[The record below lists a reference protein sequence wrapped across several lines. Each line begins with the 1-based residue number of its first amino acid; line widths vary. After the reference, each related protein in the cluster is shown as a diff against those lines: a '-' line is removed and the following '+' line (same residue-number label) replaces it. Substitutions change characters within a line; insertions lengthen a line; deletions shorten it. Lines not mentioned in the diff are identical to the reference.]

1 MINNLP
7 VFPGCFL
14 EKIKSLFH
22 KETDELKT
30 EDNKIIYTCICVKM
44 NTKKTRGY
52 FFWGIISRIACQHR
66 QNSSLCFIFGDVKQK
81 PEILL
86 CLQCNSERHA
96 PVHCKIIPYDSTCDY
111 LITVYTWVEGGTE
124 GVSIRARGLGNWTGC
139 KDTVIWFVHPKETFL
154 FLENHLKNV
163 LPACEN

>member
-1 MINNLP
+1 MYLREN
-7 VFPGCFL
+7 
-14 EKIKSLFH
+14 EH
-22 KETDELKT
+22 KE
-30 EDNKIIYTCICVKM
+30 NQGV
-44 NTKKTRGY
+44 

-81 PEILL
+81 LEILL

-96 PVHCKIIPYDSTCDY
+96 PVHCKVIPYDSICDY
-111 LITVYTWVEGGTE
+111 LFTVYTWVGGGTE

-154 FLENHLKNV
+154 FLENHLKKV